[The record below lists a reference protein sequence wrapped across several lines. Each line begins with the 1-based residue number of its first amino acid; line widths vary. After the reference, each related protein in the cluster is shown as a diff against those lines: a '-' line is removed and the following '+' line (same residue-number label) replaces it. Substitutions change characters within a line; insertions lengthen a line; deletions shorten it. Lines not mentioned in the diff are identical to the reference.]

1 MKIVQFM
8 ASPKFVGAE
17 RSFVELSNELA
28 KRDEVVALVVRGC
41 EYKDKFKNLKV
52 IELRS
57 NPSRFN
63 PLLYLEI
70 ASILQ
75 KERPDI
81 VHGHSAKAA
90 QILYFLYKIMHFNFI
105 ATKRNSSKKAKI
117 FNKVSV
123 AVGVSKE
130 VVESITNPNKFLIY
144 NGIAP
149 KSLPQIQKEPI
160 FTMVAIGILQPRK
173 GFRELIEACSKLTF
187 DYRLWIVGEGEQREE
202 LEALIRQKGLEE
214 KIQLLGQREDV
225 HLLQARSHLQIINS
239 KREGFSRVLIEGF
252 FYSDVVIST
261 KVAGSTEVLDK
272 EFLFDDVKAKIEEVY
287 SDYDRFKSSFAA
299 LKQKYQKRFLLEN
312 VAKEYRKLYKRVAS
326 V

>member
-28 KRDEVVALVVRGC
+28 KSDEVIALVVRGC
-41 EYKDKFKNLKV
+41 EYKDRFKNVKV
-52 IELRS
+52 IELQS

-75 KERPDI
+75 KERPHI
-81 VHGHSAKAA
+81 VHAHSAKAT
-90 QILYFLYKIMHFNFI
+90 QILYNLYKVMRFNFI
-105 ATKRNSSKKAKI
+105 ATKRNSSKKATI
-117 FNKVSV
+117 FNKVPV

-130 VVESITNPNKFLIY
+130 VVESIDNTNKFLIY
-144 NGIAP
+144 NGIEP
-149 KSLPQIQKEPI
+149 KPLPKIQKEPV
-160 FTMVAIGILQPRK
+160 FTMIAIGILQPRK
-173 GFRELIEACSKLTF
+173 GFRELIEACSKLNF
-187 DYRLWIVGEGEQREE
+187 DYRLWIVGEGEQRSE
-202 LEALIRQKGLEE
+202 LEALIKQKGLEE

-261 KVAGSTEVLDK
+261 KVAGSTEVLEE
-272 EFLFDDVKAKIEEVY
+272 EFLFDDVGAKIEEVY
-287 SDYDRFKSSFAA
+287 SNYDRFKKHFAQ
-299 LKQKYQKRFLLEN
+299 LKQEYQKRFLLEN